1 MIEVILV
8 VLLLVALFDK
18 RSPEQVKQDA
28 EGFQE
33 RYRQMKAEAKQQK
46 DVVVNAY
53 DMDSYMQENN
63 IKAYFCSHENRIYWV
78 QNVEEMMF
86 CPNDSTLLYA
96 C

>member
-18 RSPEQVKQDA
+18 RSPEQVKKDA
-28 EGFQE
+28 DGFQE
-33 RYRQMKAEAKQQK
+33 RYRQMKAETKQQ

-53 DMDSYMQENN
+53 DMNLYMQENN
-63 IKAYFCSHENRIYWV
+63 IRAYFCSHENRIYWV
-78 QNVEEMMF
+78 QNVEETMF